1 MLSDFQDAV
10 REIVA
15 HLPEAE
21 GFALAGGAALIVSGV
36 VDRVTKD
43 LDYFTPYP
51 NPVDRMADAARS
63 ALEDAGLEVATI
75 RSGDTYTQLVVSSG
89 ADSTNIDLASD
100 YRLMAAKPTDSGFV
114 LDVQEL
120 AADKVLAL
128 EARGMPRDYIDFAAL
143 NRRLGVE
150 EMCQLAAKKD
160 TGFDP
165 ARLAARLRGF
175 SDLTPEVF
183 GLDHEG
189 YLELAA
195 AITAGRGDLD
205 QVVEARGVGGATR
218 AAGRRGGRT
227 REGRLCLEGEA
238 TTTEQP

>member
-1 MLSDFQDAV
+1 MLSDFQVAV
-10 REIVA
+10 RGIVA
-15 HLPEAE
+15 QLPEAE
-21 GFALAGGAALIVSGV
+21 RFALAGGAALIVSGV

-63 ALEDAGLEVATI
+63 ALEDAGLEVSTI

-100 YRLMAAKPTDSGFV
+100 YRLMAARPTDCGFV

-150 EMCQLAAKKD
+150 EMCQLAARKD

-175 SDLTPEVF
+175 SELTPEVF
-183 GLDHEG
+183 GLGHEG

-195 AITAGRGDLD
+195 SITAGRGDLD
-205 QVVEARGVGGATR
+205 QVVEAREVGGVTR
-218 AAGRRGGRT
+218 PAGRRGGRT
-227 REGRLCLEGEA
+227 RESGPDLGL
-238 TTTEQP
+238 